1 MTQIMD
7 RFGCTGD
14 ICRMTTDISLADE
27 SAGDE
32 VEPTFEERVV
42 DVASDYETLLA
53 ECVVDLGLPP

>member
-1 MTQIMD
+1 MD

-42 DVASDYETLLA
+42 DVSDYETLLA